1 MKGVRLEI
9 QNAEEIP
16 VRLRDEKD
24 DRVKARLVF
33 LNAIANYHIDFES
46 ACAMCGIVTSTG
58 YLWIRKWNK
67 EGYEGIKDKE
77 NAGGRPP
84 RLSED
89 DLKLLRKELEGK
101 EYWSTKEV
109 REKIHEIFGVSLS
122 EDQVVRILRN
132 KLGMLFSKPFPVD
145 YRRPDDA
152 EAILENQLSLVFSLL
167 RARGIRDEE
176 IAIGFVDETRPQNTP
191 NTVRVWSFEKVRS
204 IKNTTK
210 FETNTIG
217 FYAIKGTSV
226 QKFLENSKAGSIA
239 SFFEDVKAANSDY
252 KAIVAIVDNFA
263 SHKSKIVKNKV
274 AELGIYLVYLP
285 PYSPDLNPIEFIWK
299 SIKRLLSVTFVKN
312 LEDAKRIISEGW
324 ARSASYLSYAKAW
337 IQRFLRAVGYTE
349 LCG

>member
-1 MKGVRLEI
+1 MKDVKLEI
-9 QNAEEIP
+9 QHAEEIP
-16 VRLRDEKD
+16 IRLRDEKD
-24 DRVKARLVF
+24 DRVKARLIF

-67 EGYEGIKDKE
+67 EGYEGIRDKE

-101 EYWSTKEV
+101 EYWITREV
-109 REKIHEIFGVSLS
+109 RKKIHEMFGVSLS

-167 RARGIRDEE
+167 RAKGIRDEE

-191 NTVRVWSFEKVRS
+191 NTVRVWSFKKVRS

-226 QKFLENSKAGSIA
+226 QKFLENSKAESIA

-252 KAIVAIVDNFA
+252 KAIVVVIDNFA
-263 SHKSKIVKNKV
+263 SHKSKTVKNKV
-274 AELGIYLVYLP
+274 AELGIHLVYLP

-299 SIKRLLSVTFVKN
+299 SIKRILSVTFVKN
-312 LEDAKRIISEGW
+312 LEYAKRIISDGC
-324 ARSASYLSYAKAW
+324 AKFTPYPSYAKSW
-337 IQRFLRAVGYTE
+337 IHQFLGAV
-349 LCG
+349 